1 MSLKRHTLPMLACL
15 TLSAFEPVSAQD
27 LTITN
32 ARIIVANGT
41 VIDHGSIVVRAG
53 KIVSAGAGAPSSP
66 GAPAGRTIDA
76 KGMTAMPGLIDA
88 HRHINTGP
96 DEKAQ
101 MQALLEAGYT
111 TVLSGGG
118 PGDGNLTLK
127 DHIDKGVI
135 NGPRIIPSGRV
146 GLLAKNT
153 PEMARAEIRALA
165 AMGIKFTGELL
176 LTPVPGPSPQEIEVL
191 RAVLDEGKKAGV
203 MIQIHAVS
211 STAMVAAVDAR

>member
-1 MSLKRHTLPMLACL
+1 
-15 TLSAFEPVSAQD
+15 
-27 LTITN
+27 
-32 ARIIVANGT
+32 
-41 VIDHGSIVVRAG
+41 
-53 KIVSAGAGAPSSP
+53 
-66 GAPAGRTIDA
+66 
-76 KGMTAMPGLIDA
+76 MPGLIDA

-111 TVLSGGG
+111 TILSGGG
-118 PGDGNLTLK
+118 PADGNLTLK

-191 RAVLDEGKKAGV
+191 RAIVDEGQEGRRDDSGPCRELVGDGGRRRRRRAAAGPPAE
-203 MIQIHAVS
+203 QGLGEPGGREK
-211 STAMVAAVDAR
+211 VAASGARILTTSGFGAPVFGVFAERQQPAVP